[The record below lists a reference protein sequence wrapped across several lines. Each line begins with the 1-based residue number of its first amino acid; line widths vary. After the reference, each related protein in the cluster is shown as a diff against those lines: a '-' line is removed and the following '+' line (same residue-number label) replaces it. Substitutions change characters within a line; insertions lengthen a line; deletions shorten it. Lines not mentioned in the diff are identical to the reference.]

1 LDSKQ
6 TFPRGIHTVPL
17 HERHF
22 YATTQAFGRFGI
34 RTFAPQV
41 MPEPHWHG
49 HIELNLCAAGILVYN
64 IDGDTVRVPA
74 DEAAVFWAGV
84 PHQLVAVEPVDDRAP
99 RLTNI
104 YLPVDAFLTMP
115 HVARLQVALLS
126 GAMLRLGG
134 EVCPPDL
141 IARWH
146 RDYRTGDFERI
157 EVIKMEFN
165 ALLRRALLDELSF
178 LRHPLEK
185 PEFQRT
191 LSSAHIRHVIEMVR
205 FVVENLAEPM
215 TNADITRV
223 TGLHENYALTLFTR
237 TMRLPLKKFV
247 IRLRLLRARGLLTQ
261 SSVAIATVAAQCG
274 FTSISQFYQQFKAAY
289 GLPPNAV
296 REQYVR
302 MELR

>member
-1 LDSKQ
+1 MNRSGPPVSAN
-6 TFPRGIHTVPL
+6 TTVPL

-34 RTFAPQV
+34 RTFVPQV
-41 MPEPHWHG
+41 MAEPHWHG
-49 HIELNLCAAGILVYN
+49 HIELNFCASGMLVYN
-64 IDGDTVRVPA
+64 IDGEVVRVPP
-74 DEAAVFWAGV
+74 DEAVIFWAGV
-84 PHQLVAVEPVDDRAP
+84 PHQLVGIEPVEEKAP
-99 RLTNI
+99 RLTNM

-126 GAMLRLGG
+126 GAMVRLTGG
-134 EVCPPDL
+134 VCPPEQ
-141 IARWH
+141 IARWY

-157 EVIKMEFN
+157 EVIKMELN
-165 ALLRRALLDELSF
+165 ALMRRLLLDELVF
-178 LRHPLEK
+178 LRQPLEP

-247 IRLRLLRARGLLTQ
+247 TRLRLLRARGLLTQ
-261 SSVAIATVAAQCG
+261 SSVAIGSVATQCG
-274 FTSISQFYQQFKAAY
+274 FTSVSQFYQQFKAAY